1 MIIGDLTALAL
12 SFASPNIHADGQEEH
27 LISQTWALEYD
38 VAITPFID
46 DYRRCLNYG
55 NRIASGRAD
64 FEQQHRADIPRC
76 EEVYDNSIDAANRM
90 MASRGRANSFTPS
103 DVTHAFDTIGI
114 IHVERGRFI
123 DKRFQQRATMLAQY
137 QAANTPTPSAL
148 DLSSS
153 EQKNNQD
160 NNQTNAQ
167 D

>member
-12 SFASPNIHADGQEEH
+12 NFASPNIHADGQEEH

-103 DVTHAFDTIGI
+103 DVTRAFDTIGI
-114 IHVERGRFI
+114 M
-123 DKRFQQRATMLAQY
+123 K
-137 QAANTPTPSAL
+137 
-148 DLSSS
+148 
-153 EQKNNQD
+153 
-160 NNQTNAQ
+160 
-167 D
+167 